1 MYYIIVCYMFII
13 SIVMII
19 IIIIMYV
26 YIYIYIHI
34 LFDVAA
40 PTASFST
47 DNFHLSGQPSAKF
60 VDYT

>member
-1 MYYIIVCYMFII
+1 MFII